1 MTAALLATILF
12 SLSAVSGKRLSHYLS
27 GVEANFWRFLL
38 SAFLLGAYAHSF
50 GAGLGGGALGV
61 FFISGIVGFGIGD
74 YGLFRAYP
82 ILGSRLTMVM
92 TQCLAAPIAAAIEW
106 LWLGNG
112 LSFGQ
117 VLAGTA
123 ILVGVAL
130 ALAPSETSQVDKKH
144 WKAGI
149 MWGLMSAFGQ
159 GFGAVLSRKA
169 ISVME
174 AATTFESWLGF
185 RYKLETVDGMSQ
197 AYQRVLGGL
206 TVMAVLL
213 VFRKIKIRNSGPIQT
228 EVALTPATVKLVA
241 ALVVANALCGPT
253 LGVGA
258 YQWALSGLPAGIVL
272 SVVALSPLVIIPFAM
287 KFEGERPTV
296 RSIIGSMVAV
306 AGVIVMTN
314 QVSQ

>member
-1 MTAALLATILF
+1 MTAAILATILF

-61 FFISGIVGFGIGD
+61 FFISGVVGFGIGD

-92 TQCLAAPIAAAIEW
+92 TQCLAAPFAASIEW
-106 LWLGNG
+106 LWLGET
-112 LSFGQ
+112 LSPGQ

-123 ILVGVAL
+123 ILVGVGL
-130 ALAPSETSQVDKKH
+130 ALAPSETKDVDKKH

-169 ISVME
+169 VSVVE
-174 AATTFESWLGF
+174 AGA
-185 RYKLETVDGMSQ
+185 TVDGLSQ
-197 AYQRVLGGL
+197 AYQRILGGL

-213 VFRKIKIRNSGPIQT
+213 VFRTIKIRNSGPIQT
-228 EVALTPATVKLVA
+228 EVVLMPATVKRVA

-258 YQWALSGLPAGIVL
+258 YQLALTGLPAGIVL
-272 SVVALSPLVIIPFAM
+272 SVVALSPLVIIPLAM

-296 RSIIGSMVAV
+296 RSMIGSVVAV

>member
-1 MTAALLATILF
+1 MTAAILATILF

-50 GAGLGGGALGV
+50 GAGLEGGALGV
-61 FFISGIVGFGIGD
+61 FFISGVVGFGIGD

-92 TQCLAAPIAAAIEW
+92 TQCLAAPFAASIEW
-106 LWLGNG
+106 LWLGET
-112 LSFGQ
+112 LSPGQ

-123 ILVGVAL
+123 ILVGVGL
-130 ALAPSETSQVDKKH
+130 ALAPSETKDVDKKH

-169 ISVME
+169 VSVVE
-174 AATTFESWLGF
+174 AGA
-185 RYKLETVDGMSQ
+185 TVDGLSQ
-197 AYQRVLGGL
+197 AYQRILGGL

-213 VFRKIKIRNSGPIQT
+213 VFRTIKIRNSGPIQT
-228 EVALTPATVKLVA
+228 EVVLMPATVKRVA

-258 YQWALSGLPAGIVL
+258 YQLALTGLPAGIVL
-272 SVVALSPLVIIPFAM
+272 SVVALSPLVIIPLAM

-296 RSIIGSMVAV
+296 RSMIGSVVAV

>member
-1 MTAALLATILF
+1 MTAAILATILF
-12 SLSAVSGKRLSHYLS
+12 SLSAVSGKRLSHHLS

-38 SAFLLGAYAHSF
+38 AAALLGIYAHSM

-61 FFISGIVGFGIGD
+61 FFISGIVGFGVGD
-74 YGLFRAYP
+74 YGLFRAFP

-92 TQCLAAPIAAAIEW
+92 TQCLAAPFAASIEW
-106 LWLGNG
+106 LWLGET
-112 LSFGQ
+112 LSPGQ

-123 ILVGVAL
+123 ILVGVGL
-130 ALAPSETSQVDKKH
+130 ALAPSQTTDVDKKH

-169 ISVME
+169 VSVVE
-174 AATTFESWLGF
+174 AGA
-185 RYKLETVDGMSQ
+185 TVDGLSQ

-206 TVMAVLL
+206 TVMAILL
-213 VFRKIKIRNSGPIQT
+213 LIRKIKIRKGGSIQT
-228 EVALTPATVKLVA
+228 EVPLTPASLKLIIG
-241 ALVVANALCGPT
+241 LIVANSLCGPT

-272 SVVALSPLVIIPFAM
+272 SVVALSPLVIIPLAM

-296 RSIIGSMVAV
+296 RSIIGSVVAV
-306 AGVIVMTN
+306 AGVLLLTN
-314 QVSQ
+314 QGSQ

>member
-1 MTAALLATILF
+1 MTAAILATLLF
-12 SLSAVSGKRLSHYLS
+12 SLSAVSGKRLSHHLS

-38 SAFLLGAYAHSF
+38 AAFLLGAYAHSF
-50 GAGLGGGALGV
+50 GLGLGGGALGM
-61 FFISGIVGFGIGD
+61 FFISGIIGFGVGD

-92 TQCLAAPIAAAIEW
+92 TQCLAAPFAASIEW
-106 LWLGNG
+106 LWMGET
-112 LSFGQ
+112 LSLGQ

-130 ALAPSETSQVDKKH
+130 ALAPSETTDVDSKH

-149 MWGLMSAFGQ
+149 LWGLMSAFGQ

-169 ISVME
+169 LLVVE
-174 AATTFESWLGF
+174 AGV
-185 RYKLETVDGMSQ
+185 TVDGLSQ

-213 VFRKIKIRNSGPIQT
+213 LFRKMRLRNGATIRT
-228 EVALTPATVKLVA
+228 EVALTPVTMKLLVA
-241 ALVVANALCGPT
+241 LIVANTLCGPT

-258 YQWALSGLPAGIVL
+258 YQWALSSLPSGIVL
-272 SVVALSPLVIIPFAM
+272 SVVALSPLVIIPLAM
-287 KFEGERPTV
+287 KFEGERPTL
-296 RSIIGSMVAV
+296 RSIIGSVVAV
-306 AGVIVMTN
+306 AGVVVMAN
-314 QVSQ
+314 QVAP

>member
-1 MTAALLATILF
+1 LDHRMTAAILATLLF
-12 SLSAVSGKRLSHYLS
+12 SLSAVSGKRLSHHLS

-38 SAFLLGAYAHSF
+38 AAFLLGAYAHSF
-50 GAGLGGGALGV
+50 GLGLGGGALGL
-61 FFISGIVGFGIGD
+61 FFISGIIGFGVGD

-92 TQCLAAPIAAAIEW
+92 TQCLAAPFAASIEW
-106 LWLGNG
+106 LWMGET
-112 LSFGQ
+112 LSIGQ

-130 ALAPSETSQVDKKH
+130 ALAPSETTDIDRKH

-149 MWGLMSAFGQ
+149 LWGLMSAFGQ

-169 ISVME
+169 LSVVE
-174 AATTFESWLGF
+174 AGV
-185 RYKLETVDGMSQ
+185 TVDGLSQ

-206 TVMAVLL
+206 TVMAVLFL
-213 VFRKIKIRNSGPIQT
+213 FQKMRLRNGNTIRT
-228 EVALTPATVKLVA
+228 EVALTPVTMKLLF
-241 ALVVANALCGPT
+241 ALIIANTLCGPT

-258 YQWALSGLPAGIVL
+258 YQWALSSQPAGIVL

-287 KFEGERPTV
+287 KFEGERPTL
-296 RSIIGSMVAV
+296 RSIIGSVVAV
-306 AGVIVMTN
+306 AGVIVMAN
-314 QVSQ
+314 QVAP